1 MLIELSIGCVN
12 RWMRCIRIRMHAI
25 ETMELMERMY
35 LQVGVGVGQAVRE
48 VALVV
53 MVVIVVVVFE
63 DG

>member
-1 MLIELSIGCVN
+1 MSIDG
-12 RWMRCIRIRMHAI
+12 CIRIRMHAI
-25 ETMELMERMY
+25 ETMEWVY